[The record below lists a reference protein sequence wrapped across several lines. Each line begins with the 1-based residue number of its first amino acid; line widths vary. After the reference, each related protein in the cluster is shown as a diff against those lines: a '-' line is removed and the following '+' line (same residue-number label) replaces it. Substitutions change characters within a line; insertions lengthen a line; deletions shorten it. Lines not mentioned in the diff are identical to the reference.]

1 MTERRSTEASR
12 THAAAPAPSPDA
24 PPTAT
29 GTSGVPSCDIIRF
42 PEGLPGFEACR
53 GFVLLAAG
61 DGVPV
66 QRLESVEGPE
76 ARFLAI
82 DPRFVLPTYR
92 FELSHTDRARLGAK
106 AETPLL
112 WLAMVMLEADG
123 TITVNLRAPVVIN
136 PERMV
141 GFQVMPYECLY
152 PLRHVLAPAA

>member
-1 MTERRSTEASR
+1 MNELRSTEASW
-12 THAAAPAPSPDA
+12 THAAAPAPSPA
-24 PPTAT
+24 PSPAE
-29 GTSGVPSCDIIRF
+29 TSGVPSGDIIRF

-53 GFVLLAAG
+53 GFMLLAAS

-76 ARFLAI
+76 ARFLTI
-82 DPRFVLPTYR
+82 DPRYVLPTYR
-92 FELSHTDRARLGAK
+92 FELSETDRARLGAT
-106 AETPLL
+106 EQTSLL

-136 PERMV
+136 PDRMT

>member
-1 MTERRSTEASR
+1 MNERRSNEAVMR
-12 THAAAPAPSPDA
+12 TPAPSPEA
-24 PPTAT
+24 PSPAETA
-29 GTSGVPSCDIIRF
+29 GVPSCDTIRF

-53 GFVLLAAG
+53 SFVLLAAG

-76 ARFLAI
+76 ARFITI
-82 DPRFVLPTYR
+82 DPRYVLPTYR
-92 FELSHTDRARLGAK
+92 FELSETDRARLEA
-106 AETPLL
+106 AEETPLL

-141 GFQVMPYECLY
+141 GHQVMPYECLY